1 MPLRVGRS
9 RCIIGQ
15 AGSCLS
21 VVNAVHSGDF
31 GVARE
36 IMRVRNLFLALAL
49 AAVSFSV
56 AAAPLEGTDYRKI
69 DPPQRPSTPNKIE
82 VLEFFSYGC
91 PHCNEFYPLVSGWA
105 AKLPKD
111 VVLKRVATGLGRK
124 PWTNLAKM
132 YYALESTGDLTRL
145 DGQIFHAIHEEHL
158 PLFDEKA
165 ISDWVTKHGVDPAK
179 FNTAFES
186 FGVNTKANQAED
198 MVESYKIEG
207 VPTLTVD
214 GKYVVLGNSF
224 EEILTNADAVI
235 AMDRA
240 ERAAAAAAAAQK

>member
-1 MPLRVGRS
+1 
-9 RCIIGQ
+9 
-15 AGSCLS
+15 
-21 VVNAVHSGDF
+21 
-31 GVARE
+31 
-36 IMRVRNLFLALAL
+36 MRVRNLFLALTL
-49 AAVSFSV
+49 AIVSF
-56 AAAPLEGTDYRKI
+56 AADAAPIVGIDYRII
-69 DPPQRPSTPNKIE
+69 DPPQHSGTASKIE

-111 VVLKRVATGLGRK
+111 VVFKRVATGLGRM

-145 DGQIFHAIHEEHL
+145 DAQIFHAIHEEHL
-158 PLFDEKA
+158 ALFDEKA
-165 ISDWVTKHGVDPAK
+165 ISEWVAKHGVDPAK

-207 VPTLTVD
+207 VPSLTVD

-224 EEILTNADAVI
+224 EEMLTNADAVI

-240 ERAAAAAAAAQK
+240 QRAAAAASAVKK